1 MNITPS
7 RAMLLGGTA
16 ALALGMGISAAGG
29 EDRRVGS
36 TRVIDLQ
43 ASVAL
48 GALMFVAGAARGGN
62 DALVAAGMATI
73 GGSGLSMLL
82 G

>member
-1 MNITPS
+1 
-7 RAMLLGGTA
+7 
-16 ALALGMGISAAGG
+16 MGISAAGG

-43 ASVAL
+43 ASVAGL